1 MQKGEQTKPKANKKK
16 EIVNIR
22 VEMYEIENEK
32 TMGSIKTKIYSFKNI
47 NKINRYLARK
57 KEKKSN

>member
-1 MQKGEQTKPKANKKK
+1 
-16 EIVNIR
+16 
-22 VEMYEIENEK
+22 MYEIENEK